1 MVCSI
6 CRLPGHNRRSCP
18 QRSNI
23 TQISTGS
30 RLSPRRP
37 LLRNQSNY
45 FIKKKW
51 RIIIN
56 DVKLLRNFISRVV
69 DTISLRCRNDNLE
82 YIEDEN
88 DILIIYLSW
97 YKAKCVIDSKLSNT
111 SIIMMFLNS
120 LMNNNISN
128 NYYINS
134 DNITQWVAIIQ
145 QARHKCFLYYQNHI
159 TDFPSP
165 SQLINNLRTINVVNM
180 RNENYLIYWVIGNY
194 LIEDINEREN
204 SVKYIGFLTKKA
216 SFKIKTLN
224 GHRFYLIP
232 HRLDFEPPYHP
243 KTDKEFIIEPFHEL
257 NIHEDIKEK
266 VFIDQG
272 ENLSE
277 LNKWKFNALKLD
289 YLIREIIKLGAKD
302 NDVLECV
309 LDLYDDIKLDS
320 VTEIEKDV
328 AGIPSTMT
336 NIT

>member
-6 CRLPGHNRRSCP
+6 CRQPGHNRRSCP

-128 NYYINS
+128 I
-134 DNITQWVAIIQ
+134 
-145 QARHKCFLYYQNHI
+145 
-159 TDFPSP
+159 
-165 SQLINNLRTINVVNM
+165 
-180 RNENYLIYWVIGNY
+180 
-194 LIEDINEREN
+194 
-204 SVKYIGFLTKKA
+204 
-216 SFKIKTLN
+216 
-224 GHRFYLIP
+224 
-232 HRLDFEPPYHP
+232 
-243 KTDKEFIIEPFHEL
+243 
-257 NIHEDIKEK
+257 
-266 VFIDQG
+266 
-272 ENLSE
+272 
-277 LNKWKFNALKLD
+277 
-289 YLIREIIKLGAKD
+289 
-302 NDVLECV
+302 
-309 LDLYDDIKLDS
+309 
-320 VTEIEKDV
+320 
-328 AGIPSTMT
+328 
-336 NIT
+336 